1 MFKNHPRGL
10 HVLFF
15 TEMWERFAYYLML
28 GIFVLYMTD
37 SERNGLGYTET
48 FANEIYGT
56 FLALVYLTPFVG
68 GILADRFL
76 GYRKS
81 VVIGGLL
88 MAVGYLGLGM
98 LSGWW
103 PFLISL
109 GLVIIGNGFFKPNI
123 SSIVGRLYKDGS
135 SLKDSGYN
143 IFYMGI
149 NIGAFVCNFIA
160 AILRNRF
167 GWGWAFSAAG
177 IGMIIGV
184 IWFLRG
190 QDDLEGA
197 SDRGDGSDVEPGIL
211 LKLSLQL
218 FLPSVVAGVVGFLL
232 AAQYDLGQFLTPTTT
247 AFMFAVIPI
256 LIYYFVLWLG
266 ASREEK
272 GPIAALLAI
281 FGVVIIFW
289 MVFHQ
294 NGNTLT
300 LWARDHSHR
309 QAGALAPVQRAL
321 QLNEIAPDSYWTNLP
336 PNERPA
342 PGTEVSLISTEI
354 MQSINPGFIILFTPL
369 VVSGFAFLR
378 SRKKEPST
386 PAKIAY
392 GLGITGVSALLMV
405 LAVRSAPTY
414 NGDLGKVTLT
424 WLIGT
429 YGIITIG
436 ELFLSPMGLS
446 LVSKL
451 APARLTGLMMGGWFL
466 STAIGNKMAGVVG
479 GLWERVDSLET
490 IFWINALSAFGAAAM
505 IAMMVPWI
513 RRVMA
518 EHEQRVN
525 QRNSLAEA
533 ETAPESASAG

>member
-68 GILADRFL
+68 GILADRYL

-123 SSIVGRLYKDGS
+123 SSIVGRLYKEGS

-149 NIGAFVCNFIA
+149 NVGAFACNFVA

-184 IWFLRG
+184 IWFLSG

-197 SDRGDGSDVEPGIL
+197 SDRGDGSDVERGIL

-218 FLPSVVAGVVGFLL
+218 FLPSVVAGAVGFLL
-232 AAQYDLGQFLTPTTT
+232 AFQYDLGQFLTPTTM
-247 AFMFAVIPI
+247 AFIFAVIPI
-256 LIYYFVLWLG
+256 LIYYFILWLG

-321 QLNEIAPDSYWTNLP
+321 QINEVAPDSYWTNLP

-369 VVSGFAFLR
+369 VVSFFAFLR
-378 SRKKEPST
+378 IRKKEPST

-525 QRNSLAEA
+525 QRNGLAES
-533 ETAPESASAG
+533 ETVPESASAG

>member
-28 GIFVLYMTD
+28 GIFVLYMTA

-68 GILADRFL
+68 GILADRYL

-123 SSIVGRLYKDGS
+123 SSIVGRLYKEGS

-149 NIGAFVCNFIA
+149 NVGAFACNFVA

-184 IWFLRG
+184 IWFLSG

-197 SDRGDGSDVEPGIL
+197 SDRGDGSDVERGIL

-218 FLPSVVAGVVGFLL
+218 FLPSVVAGAVGFLL
-232 AAQYDLGQFLTPTTT
+232 AFQYDLGQFLTPTTM
-247 AFMFAVIPI
+247 AFIFAVIPI
-256 LIYYFVLWLG
+256 LIYYFILWLG

-321 QLNEIAPDSYWTNLP
+321 QINEVAPDSYWTNLP

-369 VVSGFAFLR
+369 VVSFFAFLR
-378 SRKKEPST
+378 IRKKEPST

-525 QRNSLAEA
+525 QRNGLAES
-533 ETAPESASAG
+533 ETVPESASAG

>member
-68 GILADRFL
+68 GILADRYL

-109 GLVIIGNGFFKPNI
+109 GLVIVGNGFFKPNI
-123 SSIVGRLYKDGS
+123 SSIVGRLYKEGS

-149 NIGAFVCNFIA
+149 NVGAFACNFVA

-184 IWFLRG
+184 IWFLSG

-197 SDRGDGSDVEPGIL
+197 SDRGDGSDVERGIL

-218 FLPSVVAGVVGFLL
+218 FLPSVVAGAVGFLL
-232 AAQYDLGQFLTPTTT
+232 AFQYDLGQFLTPTTM
-247 AFMFAVIPI
+247 AFIFAVIPI
-256 LIYYFVLWLG
+256 LIYYFILWLG

-321 QLNEIAPDSYWTNLP
+321 QINEVAPDSYWTNLP

-369 VVSGFAFLR
+369 VVSFFAFLR
-378 SRKKEPST
+378 IRKKEPST

-525 QRNSLAEA
+525 QRNGLAES
-533 ETAPESASAG
+533 ETVPESASAG